1 MKKQI
6 NLINFLIF
14 QTIIMLLIG
23 ILYLFIVPKIKPMCN
38 SNVKCANA
46 TNCSCENETC
56 SCEIVNS
63 NGETESVECHTNYE
77 EVKQSLK

>member
-6 NLINFLIF
+6 NLINFIIF

-23 ILYLFIVPKIKPMCN
+23 ILYLLIVPRIKPMCN
-38 SNVKCANA
+38 SKVKCANA

-56 SCEIVNS
+56 FCEIVNS
-63 NGETESVECHTNYE
+63 NDQIEKVECQLQMN
-77 EVKQSLK
+77 K